1 MLPKLKA
8 TSKSKAKAK
17 PKANSSEEEPDT
29 NIEPEEPDGPGA
41 EPEGEVEVKK
51 KPAAKPR
58 KGALKRPAAAQ
69 LPPWRQL
76 LQDLGLVLQFNFL
89 QSYNQI
95 VMRESSPTKI
105 SQWLASHLGFSF
117 HTVKY
122 DWLQDD

>member
-1 MLPKLKA
+1 MKA

-17 PKANSSEEEPDT
+17 PKANSSEEKPDT

-41 EPEGEVEVKK
+41 EPEGD
-51 KPAAKPR
+51 
-58 KGALKRPAAAQ
+58 AQ